1 MPRSWRTRAS
11 EMSWD
16 VDSTIGGR
24 QTVRDVLFDA
34 ERRLTVV
41 GVPSPNVDA
50 AEIVAH
56 ALGTTR
62 SRLFLQDAVDA
73 DQRVR
78 IEQMLTRRLSRVP
91 LQHLVGSAGFRRIEL
106 EVGPGVFIPRP
117 ETELV
122 TEAALRELAERPVG
136 ERIGIDLCSGSGAIA
151 ISLGVEVDGAR
162 VHAVELSDEAV
173 AWTRRNVA
181 AHDDQL
187 VARGSRVEVHHADA
201 VTAAD
206 PGGPLARLAGQAAVV
221 VTNPPYIPDDMV
233 PLEPEVREH
242 EPRLALYGGAD
253 GLDIVRGVVRTAA
266 ILLRPGGLLVVEHAD
281 VQGAD
286 AGPQGVPGVV
296 TAMRADDELAM
307 LANIP
312 RGRPVWTQVADRL
325 DLNRRPRFTLA
336 RRAD

>member
-1 MPRSWRTRAS
+1 
-11 EMSWD
+11 MSW
-16 VDSTIGGR
+16 VDIDTTSGGR

-34 ERRLTVV
+34 ERRLAVV

-62 SRLFLQDAVDA
+62 SRLFLQDPVDA

-91 LQHLVGSAGFRRIEL
+91 LQHLVGTAGFRRIEL

-122 TEAALRELAERPVG
+122 TEAALRELADRPVG
-136 ERIGIDLCSGSGAIA
+136 ERVGIDLCSGSGAIA
-151 ISLGVEVDGAR
+151 ISLGVEVAGAR
-162 VHAVELSDEAV
+162 VHAVEMSDDAIG
-173 AWTRRNVA
+173 WTRRNIA
-181 AHDDQL
+181 AHEDRL
-187 VARGSRVEVHHADA
+187 VASGSRVELHHADA

-221 VTNPPYIPDDMV
+221 VTNPPYVPDDMIPV
-233 PLEPEVREH
+233 EPEVREH

-281 VQGAD
+281 VQGTG
-286 AGPQGVPGVV
+286 AGAQGVPGVLG
-296 TAMRADDELAM
+296 TMRADDDLSM

-312 RGRPVWTQVADRL
+312 RGQVVWTDVVDRI
-325 DLNRRPRFTLA
+325 DLNRRPRFTLG
-336 RRAD
+336 RRAG